1 MGIKSRAPSIE
12 EDTFKI
18 DGTKDTIENR
28 TAEAGNQ
35 NVVFFNRVP
44 KPGSEM
50 FEHFTKLMSQVLG
63 YHVYFDPQ
71 VMALLPTDIENKG
84 FAQKFRQNINE
95 TGVYFRHTPF
105 FNFTRWHV

>member
-1 MGIKSRAPSIE
+1 MAKNSSNFY
-12 EDTFKI
+12 T
-18 DGTKDTIENR
+18 
-28 TAEAGNQ
+28 
-35 NVVFFNRVP
+35 VCVFF
-44 KPGSEM
+44 S
-50 FEHFTKLMSQVLG
+50 G

-105 FNFTRWHV
+105 FNFTKWHVPTPIYMSVVRHPIGKKM